1 MVIISN
7 NENKIVVKINLDNKY
22 KGLDYITYEIILN
35 EYDEYPL
42 PTFVY
47 LSYFIWDRHLTI
59 CFHSHI
65 SSNFYLIIGAF

>member
-1 MVIISN
+1 MAA
-7 NENKIVVKINLDNKY
+7 VKRDRILPGQLPDQLPKTLLTLY
-22 KGLDYITYEIILN
+22 LCILN

-47 LSYFIWDRHLTI
+47 LSYFIRDIHLTI
-59 CFHSHI
+59 CFHSHT